1 MMLNDPFFLRGSLHG
16 VLLCWFNILY
26 RSRRILAEDVR
37 QFRGY
42 HRSRDG
48 RAHGNDFRHLCLRPR
63 KVRSKYYP
71 TFVQINETNWNQ
83 ILFFLRFTKDIEEMT
98 GYRPGAYWQFTW
110 RFLAPII
117 MVCILV
123 SSIISMVVKKP
134 QYSAWDAS
142 RVSSGKY
149 YLVTHISRCQNTY
162 VTTSTFLPFFFFS
175 PSFVFRA

>member
-1 MMLNDPFFLRGSLHG
+1 M
-16 VLLCWFNILY
+16 LLCWFNILY

-63 KVRSKYYP
+63 KVRSKYYL